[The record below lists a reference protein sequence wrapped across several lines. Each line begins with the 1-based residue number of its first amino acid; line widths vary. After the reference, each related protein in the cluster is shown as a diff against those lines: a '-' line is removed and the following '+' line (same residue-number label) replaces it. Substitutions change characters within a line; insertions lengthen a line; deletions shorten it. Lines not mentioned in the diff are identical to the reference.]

1 MGFIG
6 IIIYL
11 LSVEIKENYSIN
23 NYLILILFIKIAI
36 FLLCLGYSFLYGHKI
51 MNLIYHPIAF
61 EIFEYPKKNEFII
74 NCSYNFRENIAKE
87 INDTNDSSFLNSD
100 SEEEEND

>member
-1 MGFIG
+1 
-6 IIIYL
+6 
-11 LSVEIKENYSIN
+11 
-23 NYLILILFIKIAI
+23 
-36 FLLCLGYSFLYGHKI
+36 